1 MREALAIEAWLGFQI
16 QGTGSN
22 RLSIFLSILFPEPPN
37 SKWWGIVR
45 GNGVLREHFLGIKVQ
60 H

>member
-1 MREALAIEAWLGFQI
+1 MREALATETWLGFQI

-37 SKWWGIVR
+37 SEGD
-45 GNGVLREHFLGIKVQ
+45 GGGLNPPQTTPLYS
-60 H
+60 